1 MATRTPKKMTKLKQA
16 YFVPKTKTKWKL
28 SQPQIVTLVTGVG
41 VSTSSEMEKSKS
53 HGLKVLN
60 DMVAIEEE
68 PVDFEVDK
76 PSGLTSDVVSMVKSG
91 GLVLPEVAEFY
102 AKKYPCIGKVVE
114 RGPKAS
120 HEIKI
125 GNRVLFAR
133 HGGLREQV
141 DGKDYVFIRSCDVH
155 AILD

>member
-1 MATRTPKKMTKLKQA
+1 MATQTRKKTTKLKRVSTAQ
-16 YFVPKTKTKWKL
+16 KINKKWKQFRPL
-28 SQPQIVTLVTGVG
+28 TATPAIGAE
-41 VSTSSEMEKSKS
+41 VSTLSETEKLKNP
-53 HGLKVLN
+53 GLRALN
-60 DMVAIEEE
+60 NMVVIEEE

-76 PSGLTSDVVSMVKSG
+76 PSGLTKDVVEMVKSG

-102 AKKYPCIGKVVE
+102 AKKYPCIGKVIAL
-114 RGPKAS
+114 GDK
-120 HEIKI
+120 IKYLNV

-141 DGKDYVFIRSCDVH
+141 DGKDYVFIREPDVH

>member
-1 MATRTPKKMTKLKQA
+1 
-16 YFVPKTKTKWKL
+16 
-28 SQPQIVTLVTGVG
+28 
-41 VSTSSEMEKSKS
+41 
-53 HGLKVLN
+53 
-60 DMVAIEEE
+60 MVVIEEE

-76 PSGLTSDVVSMVKSG
+76 PSGLTKDVVEMVKSG

-102 AKKYPCIGKVVE
+102 AKKYPCIGKVIAL
-114 RGPKAS
+114 GDK
-120 HEIKI
+120 IKYLNV

-141 DGKDYVFIRSCDVH
+141 DGKDYVFIREPDVH